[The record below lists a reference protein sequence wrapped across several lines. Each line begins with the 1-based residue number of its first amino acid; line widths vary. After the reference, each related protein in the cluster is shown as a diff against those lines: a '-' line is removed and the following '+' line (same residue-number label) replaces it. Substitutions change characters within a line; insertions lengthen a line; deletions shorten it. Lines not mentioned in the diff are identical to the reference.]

1 MTSIDV
7 AINYQENNSKGK
19 MSEEELL
26 KFLPI
31 FAKAKK
37 ISADWKQILIADTA
51 LEIDEETK
59 TRKKSCNKTEL
70 EVDEEK
76 KTRKKSVT
84 KSQFGIDEKRNR
96 KKSVYE
102 KSVSEIQA
110 EQLDFKK
117 EKTENDGKPAAS
129 RKNSR
134 VRKRSEI
141 AKFV

>member
-19 MSEEELL
+19 MSAEELL

-37 ISADWKQILIADTA
+37 ISADWKQILIA
-51 LEIDEETK
+51 EIDEETK
-59 TRKKSCNKTEL
+59 TRKKSCNKTEV
-70 EVDEEK
+70 EIDEET

-96 KKSVYE
+96 KKSVYDN
-102 KSVSEIQA
+102 SVSEIQA
-110 EQLDFKK
+110 EQLDFKN

>member
-1 MTSIDV
+1 MFQVTSIDV
-7 AINYQENNSKGK
+7 AINYQEINSKGK
-19 MSEEELL
+19 MSAEELL
-26 KFLPI
+26 QFLPI

-59 TRKKSCNKTEL
+59 TRKKS
-70 EVDEEK
+70 
-76 KTRKKSVT
+76 VT

-96 KKSVYE
+96 KKSVYD
-102 KSVSEIQA
+102 KSVSEIKA
-110 EQLDFKK
+110 EQLDFKN